1 MANICILTDTAVQF
15 PAPAFEGR
23 QLVHQIPLHIEF
35 NQQVYKDCEGIR
47 IHDLPL
53 SLINGDQV
61 ALIPP
66 TPEDFTDRLI
76 ALSQNHDEIV
86 VITHSARLSST
97 YENACQAA
105 EIVRGQ
111 TKIEVIDSQTIST
124 GQGLIVQ
131 AAAFAAEEG
140 MGLEEVKDQTRNLL
154 PRVYSVFIIQGLTY
168 LENIDV
174 LKHPQAVIGE
184 KFKMLPMFMLD
195 NDVFFS
201 SYKARNK
208 RHIVELFHEF
218 LFEFPNIEHIAFT
231 QGNPPFENETR
242 ALRERIAE
250 DFPGTLIS
258 EHINNT
264 LITAIMGP
272 RTLGMF
278 VMQREDA

>member
-1 MANICILTDTAVQF
+1 MSNICILTDTAVQF

-35 NQQVYKDCEGIR
+35 NQQIYKNCEGIKPQ
-47 IHDLPL
+47 DLPI
-53 SLINGDQV
+53 SLLNGDHA

-66 TPEDFTDRLI
+66 TPNEFEDKLT
-76 ALSQNHDEIV
+76 ALSQNYEEIV
-86 VITHSARLSST
+86 IITHSGRLSST
-97 YENACQAA
+97 YQNACLAA
-105 EIVRGQ
+105 KKIRGQ

-131 AAAFAAEEG
+131 TAAAAAAEG
-140 MGLEEVKDQTRNLL
+140 VDLEEVKDLTRNLL
-154 PRVYSVFIIQGLTY
+154 PRVYSVFIIQGLSY

-174 LKHPQAVIGE
+174 LEHPQAVIGE
-184 KFKMLPMFMLD
+184 KFKMLSMFILD

-201 SYKARNK
+201 AYKARNK

-242 ALRERIAE
+242 TLRERIEE
-250 DFPGTLIS
+250 DFPSTHVS
-258 EHINNT
+258 EHINNIP
-264 LITAIMGP
+264 ITAIMGP

-278 VMQREDA
+278 VMQKEEK